1 MPSASSVSLSS
12 TVFMQRQ
19 NYMHT
24 PTHSANV
31 YNDKPEVDGKPA
43 RECLSLACT
52 DRVRSNYARYDR
64 WAIQKHN
71 AYCPIYRMGGGIT
84 SAHKDTNMLS
94 HTAGVFLMINKY
106 PTYKTLLQFSASAD
120 IHCLVPMLEM
130 RIQNHSTLHRLHS
143 YITRHYVNG
152 KTHCQIKQH
161 GTDKIQQNLFS
172 SA

>member
-1 MPSASSVSLSS
+1 
-12 TVFMQRQ
+12 
-19 NYMHT
+19 MHT

-31 YNDKPEVDGKPA
+31 YNDKPEVDSKPA
-43 RECLSLACT
+43 RECLSLGMH
-52 DRVRSNYARYDR
+52 RVRSNYARYDR
-64 WAIQKHN
+64 SAIQKHN

-84 SAHKDTNMLS
+84 SANAHKDTNMLS
-94 HTAGVFLMINKY
+94 HTARVFLMINKY
-106 PTYKTLLQFSASAD
+106 PTYETLLQFSASAD

-130 RIQNHSTLHRLHS
+130 RIQNHSTLHRLHN

>member
-1 MPSASSVSLSS
+1 
-12 TVFMQRQ
+12 
-19 NYMHT
+19 MHT

-43 RECLSLACT
+43 RECLSLGMH
-52 DRVRSNYARYDR
+52 RVRSNYAGYDR

-84 SAHKDTNMLS
+84 SANAHKDTNMLS
-94 HTAGVFLMINKY
+94 HTARVFLMINKY

>member
-1 MPSASSVSLSS
+1 MFTMTNQKSTAS
-12 TVFMQRQ
+12 R
-19 NYMHT
+19 
-24 PTHSANV
+24 
-31 YNDKPEVDGKPA
+31 PENA
-43 RECLSLACT
+43 SHWACT

-84 SAHKDTNMLS
+84 SANAHKDTNMLS
-94 HTAGVFLMINKY
+94 HTARVFLMINKY

-152 KTHCQIKQH
+152 KTHYQIKQH